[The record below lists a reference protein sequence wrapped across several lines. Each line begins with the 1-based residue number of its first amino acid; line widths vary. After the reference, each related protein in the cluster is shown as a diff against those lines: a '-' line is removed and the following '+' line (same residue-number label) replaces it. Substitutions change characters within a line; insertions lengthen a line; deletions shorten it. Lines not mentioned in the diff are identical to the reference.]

1 MQRLF
6 HILSEND
13 ELYREWER
21 LVVAYQRLVVAYQP
35 SRRAGRGWN
44 SGETF
49 SGFAGVSLGGGQGCS
64 SGPYCRWSFVPR
76 SSAWPRTVMEQ

>member
-21 LVVAYQRLVVAYQP
+21 LVVAYQVVGKAAHDARLVAAMNIHAITRILTFNP
-35 SRRAGRGWN
+35 TDFRRYSEIEVIHPGDLA
-44 SGETF
+44 
-49 SGFAGVSLGGGQGCS
+49 
-64 SGPYCRWSFVPR
+64 
-76 SSAWPRTVMEQ
+76 